1 MAFGVSARTGEVSDT
16 VLGVT
21 GAPGSPRPG
30 AAAARTAGRRRRWP
44 RLGTLVAVLAVS
56 LLLAGVVR
64 VTLASV
70 ATVTSASMS
79 PALEPGDRALVW
91 KPGPVQRGDVV
102 VVRDQGWARFAGGG
116 AAPPGDTAADLVKRV
131 VALPGER
138 VRCCDSAGFLTVDGA
153 RLQEPYLPPGT
164 AASDVAFDVQVPPES
179 VWLLGDAR
187 QASRDSRA
195 GLGLPGGGAV
205 PMRDVV
211 GRVVAVMWP
220 PERAAAVP
228 RTAPTEESP

>member
-1 MAFGVSARTGEVSDT
+1 VAFGVSARTGEVSDT
-16 VLGVT
+16 VLGAT
-21 GAPGSPRPG
+21 GAAGPPRAG
-30 AAAARTAGRRRRWP
+30 AAPAGRRRSP

-56 LLLAGVVR
+56 LLVAGVVR
-64 VTLASV
+64 VSLASL

-91 KPGPVQRGDVV
+91 KPGPVRRGDVV
-102 VVRDQGWARFAGGG
+102 VVRDQGWARFSGDG
-116 AAPPGDTAADLVKRV
+116 PDRRPGDAPADAAALVKRV

-138 VRCCDSAGFLTVDGA
+138 VRCCDSGGFLTVDGV
-153 RLQEPYLPPGT
+153 RLDEPYLPPGT
-164 AASDVAFDVQVPPES
+164 AASDVAFDVEVPPES
-179 VWLLGDAR
+179 LWLLGDAR

-205 PMRDVV
+205 PTRDVV

-220 PERAAAVP
+220 LQRAAAVP
-228 RTAPTEESP
+228 RAVPTQESP